1 MSPTRGGL
9 LPFPFVSDITRYRGR
24 LNDQQSAATY
34 AGRFERGSRR
44 RIDRREKRAV
54 ERILA
59 GLKDCKSI
67 LDVPC
72 GAGRFLPNL
81 AREHKVL
88 AMDVSEEVL
97 QLARQRAAA
106 QGVTAEF
113 LHGDASRIPLP
124 DAAVDAIFC
133 NRLLHHI
140 RSAAERSAFLK
151 EFHRVARKYVVVSF
165 FDYLAF
171 GRVRLFFKR
180 LKGRQVDYSGQPTLQ
195 QFREEVLQCGF
206 AILGVVATGAF
217 WTSQKYFVLARAPEE
232 GHTTPSWFGDY
243 PRAAQMP
250 RSRLPDPC
258 PAHGDDP
265 GSY

>member
-1 MSPTRGGL
+1 M
-9 LPFPFVSDITRYRGR
+9 SDITHYRGR
-24 LNDQQSAATY
+24 LNDPQRAATY

-44 RIDRREKRAV
+44 RIHRREQRAV

-59 GLKDCKSI
+59 RLTDCKST

-72 GAGRFLPNL
+72 GAGRFLPSL
-81 AREHKVL
+81 ARGRKVIE
-88 AMDVSEEVL
+88 MDVSEEVL
-97 QLARQRAAA
+97 ELARQRAAA

-124 DAAVDAIFC
+124 DAAVDAVFC

-140 RSAAERSAFLK
+140 RSVAERSAFLK

-206 AILGVVATGAF
+206 GILGLVATGAF
-217 WTSQKYFVLARAPEE
+217 WTSQKYFVLSRTPEE
-232 GHTTPSWFGDY
+232 GHMTSTGFGDS
-243 PRAAQMP
+243 PHVA
-250 RSRLPDPC
+250 
-258 PAHGDDP
+258 
-265 GSY
+265 